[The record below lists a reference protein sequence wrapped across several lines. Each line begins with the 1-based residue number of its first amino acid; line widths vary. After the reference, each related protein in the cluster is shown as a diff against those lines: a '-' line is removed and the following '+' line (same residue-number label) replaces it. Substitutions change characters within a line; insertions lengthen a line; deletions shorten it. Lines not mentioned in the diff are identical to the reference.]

1 MSQPQRLKAYV
12 KLVNHV
18 VAALAALFELITGEP
33 APRLK
38 DVLQGQVIDKT

>member
-1 MSQPQRLKAYV
+1 MSHPQRLKAYV

-18 VAALAALFELITGEP
+18 VAALAALFELITGEQ
-33 APRLK
+33 APKLR

>member
-1 MSQPQRLKAYV
+1 MSKGQRLKAYV

-33 APRLK
+33 APKLK
-38 DVLQGQVIDKT
+38 DVLRGRVVDET